1 MEVQRK
7 VVDGGA
13 KARLEEALVH
23 AAHLLPAQG
32 PIGVFIHHNTLHAWQ
47 HLPFEQAV
55 EEAGQL
61 LEAEPYLSKARYR
74 EEYRR
79 GRIDSSDLEDALG
92 PVGAA
97 QATAAATTTEWLVPG
112 YLDRRELRR
121 LMMLYPILEDPQSL
135 AWRMH
140 EQELTRRLQEDVP
153 AEARERIVART
164 RTHLGALLDAGDRA
178 AVGRLLVGE
187 ADPATA
193 DATLR
198 LALGI
203 PLETE
208 ALRRALGRDA
218 EALATQALWRAVS
231 SSVAVRERARAAMRP
246 AEHLR
251 RHRDILLAVT
261 GDDIDELVNPVLIRL
276 MAAFLDQGVAY
287 WPMPDREQGFYVA
300 VRSLC
305 LQGSILPMG
314 WLRGLREELR
324 AQATRRLGAAD
335 VVQEILV
342 DLGVPPEDWD
352 EYVSAVMLG
361 LPGWAGLMHRLERD
375 PSLAPHGVPPCSLV
389 DFLAVRLI
397 YTRCAI
403 RDVAR
408 RHGLALGAPLARL
421 VERLLASP
429 QMQDAGAQHLGES
442 YRLFRVLQL
451 AGVPGPE
458 AARLPPAALG
468 RILDEMD
475 AFPEVE
481 RRRLWHRAYERHYRV
496 RVLGGLAQHG
506 REAATTAAKRTAE
519 PRPAPRFQLM
529 FCIDE
534 REESIRRHIEEL
546 GPEFETFGALGFFGV
561 AIYFRGVDDAQPV
574 PLCPVVVRP
583 QHEVVERSLDEDAP
597 LEEKRH
603 RRRRLW
609 ANLAHGAHVSSR
621 AMVRGW
627 LASLGFGV
635 LSAVPLILRVLSPRL
650 AARMGEGLKA
660 RLLPAPRSELTLHRE
675 EEDAEVEGTHH
686 AHTAIGFTQEEKIE
700 RVARVLEDA
709 GLVRSFGRLVA
720 VIGHGSSSRNNPH
733 ESAYDCGA
741 CGGRRGKPNA
751 RLFAQMANRP
761 GVREGLRA
769 RGIDI
774 PEGTVF
780 IGGYHDT
787 CSDAVE
793 LDTHEVPATHAEDL
807 AELRRALEQARRRNA
822 HERCR
827 RFEAAPLALTPDEA
841 LAHVEARAEH
851 LAEPRPE
858 YGHATNAVCIMG
870 RRELTQGLFFDRR
883 AFLVSYDPSTD
894 PDGQILAR
902 SLAAVV
908 PVGVGIS
915 LEYYFSHVDNEV
927 YGCGTKVQHNVT
939 GLLGVMN
946 GHASDLQ
953 TGLSWQ
959 MVEIHEP
966 MRLLAVIET
975 RPELLGALVQ
985 RNAGLAELVRNRWL
999 QVATV
1004 DPETREIQVFGEQG
1018 FAPWMPPA
1026 TAAPLPVV
1034 PSSVDWYRGQRE
1046 HLPLARIA
1054 RAGSERG
1061 AADDHDA
1068 RIRSVGG
1075 ASR

>member
-13 KARLEEALVH
+13 HARLAEALGH

-61 LEAEPYLSKARYR
+61 FGAEPYLSKARYR

-79 GRIDSSDLEDALG
+79 GRIDASDLEDVLG
-92 PVGAA
+92 PMAG
-97 QATAAATTTEWLVPG
+97 QDTTAAAIDEWLVPG
-112 YLDRRELRR
+112 LLSRRELRR

-140 EQELTRRLQEDVP
+140 EQELTRQLQEDVP
-153 AEARERIVART
+153 AEAKDRLLAAT
-164 RTHLGALLDAGDRA
+164 RAHLGALVDAGDLA
-178 AVGRLLVGE
+178 AVGRLLTGE

-193 DATLR
+193 DAGLR
-198 LALGI
+198 LALEI

-208 ALRRALGRDA
+208 ALRRALARDA
-218 EALATQALWRAVS
+218 EALATQALW
-231 SSVAVRERARAAMRP
+231 VAASYPVVLRERARAAMQP
-246 AEHLR
+246 AGRLR
-251 RHRDILLAVT
+251 RHRDLLLAVT
-261 GDDIDELVNPVLIRL
+261 EEDIDDLVNPVLIRL

-287 WPMPDREQGFYVA
+287 WPMPDREQGFYLA

-305 LQGSILPMG
+305 MQGSALPVG

-324 AQATRRLGAAD
+324 DQTTRRLGAAD
-335 VVQEILV
+335 VVLEILG

-352 EYVSAVMLG
+352 EYVSAVMRG
-361 LPGWAGLMHRLERD
+361 LPGWAGLMNRLEKD

-408 RHGLALGAPLARL
+408 RHGLALGAPLHQL

-429 QMQDAGAQHLGES
+429 QMQDARAQHLGES
-442 YRLFRVLQL
+442 YRLFRILQL
-451 AGVPGPE
+451 AGVPGHE
-458 AARLPPAALG
+458 AARLPQSALG
-468 RILDEMD
+468 RILAEMD

-481 RRRLWHRAYERHYRV
+481 RRRLWHLAYERHYRV
-496 RVLGGLAQHG
+496 QVLGALAQHG
-506 REAATTAAKRTAE
+506 REGLAARAKGRTKA
-519 PRPAPRFQLM
+519 APRFQLM
-529 FCIDE
+529 FCVDE
-534 REESIRRHIEEL
+534 REESLRRHIEEL
-546 GPEFETFGALGFFGV
+546 GPDFETFGALGFFGV
-561 AIYFRGVDDAQPV
+561 AVYFRGVDDAQPV

-583 QHEVVERSLDEDAP
+583 EHGVVDRPVEEDT
-597 LEEKRH
+597 LLKEKRH
-603 RRRRLW
+603 RMRRLW

-627 LASLGFGV
+627 LASFGFGV
-635 LSAVPLILRVLSPRL
+635 LSAVPLIMRVLSPRL

-660 RLLPAPRSELTLHRE
+660 RLLPAPRSELTLQRE
-675 EEDAEVEGTHH
+675 EEAVEASGGP
-686 AHTAIGFTQEEKIE
+686 GFAVGFKQEEKIE
-700 RVARVLEDA
+700 RVARVLEDT
-709 GLVRSFGRLVA
+709 GLVRDFGRLV
-720 VIGHGSSSRNNPH
+720 VIIGHGSSSRNNPH

-741 CGGRRGKPNA
+741 CGGRRGKPNG

-774 PEGTVF
+774 PESTIF

-787 CSDAVE
+787 CSDAIE

-807 AELRRALEQARRRNA
+807 AELRRALEQARRQNA

-827 RFEAAPLALTPDEA
+827 RFEAAPLDLTPDEA
-841 LAHVEARAEH
+841 LAHVEARSEH

-858 YGHATNAVCIMG
+858 YGHATNAVCYIG
-870 RRELTQGLFFDRR
+870 RRELTRGLFFDRR
-883 AFLVSYDPSTD
+883 AFLVSYDPTLD
-894 PDGQILAR
+894 PDGHILAR
-902 SLAAVV
+902 SLAGVV

-915 LEYYFSHVDNEV
+915 LEYYFSHVDNQV
-927 YGCGTKVQHNVT
+927 YGCGTKIQHNVT

-975 RPELLGALVQ
+975 HPELLGAVVQ

-1004 DPETREIQVFGEQG
+1004 DPETREIQVLGADG
-1018 FAPWMPPA
+1018 FAPLVAP
-1026 TAAPLPVV
+1026 AAPLPVV
-1034 PSSVDWYRGQRE
+1034 PSSVDWYRGRRE

-1054 RAGSERG
+1054 RALSEAPSG
-1061 AADDHDA
+1061 PLSTSSG
-1068 RIRSVGG
+1068 RSVELQNER
-1075 ASR
+1075 A